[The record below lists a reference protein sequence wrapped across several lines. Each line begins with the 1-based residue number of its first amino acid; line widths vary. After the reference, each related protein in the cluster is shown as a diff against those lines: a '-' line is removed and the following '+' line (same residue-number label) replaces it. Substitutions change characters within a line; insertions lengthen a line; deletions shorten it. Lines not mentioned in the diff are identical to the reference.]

1 MTATLTWIDASG
13 AEVVLALDGT
23 KTQGYE
29 QVAEVTEHPVESG
42 APVTDHIRP
51 QNPTTMI
58 EGVVTNAPIA
68 VPATQAPGV
77 VLTTQAVTLPSGAK
91 VSLQRWSQPF
101 DRVKVCDELLS
112 ALVESAQLVTLTT
125 SLRSTSGLAVS
136 RYKADRSDSG
146 DAVNMTLE
154 FKRVRLVS
162 TSRAAVPA
170 VRRAQVA
177 SQRAAQPVDDR
188 SALARAL
195 DGGAPVTQERAAA
208 RAAYRRRAGL

>member
-13 AEVVLALDGT
+13 AEVVLTLDGT

-29 QVAEVTEHPVESG
+29 HIAEVTEHPVESG

-58 EGVVTNAPIA
+58 EGVITNAPIA

-77 VLTTQAVTLPSGAK
+77 VLAAQVVTLPSGAK
-91 VSLQRWSQPF
+91 VSLMRWSQSF
-101 DRVKVCDELLS
+101 DRKKVCDELLG
-112 ALVESAQLVTLTT
+112 ALLESAQLVTLTT
-125 SLRSTSGLAVS
+125 SLRSTPGLAVS

-146 DAVNMTLE
+146 DAVNVTLE
-154 FKRVRLVS
+154 FKRVRIVS
-162 TSRAAVPA
+162 TSRATVPA
-170 VRRAQVA
+170 VRRAQVS

-195 DGGAPVTQERAAA
+195 DGGSPVTQERAAA